1 MTNKA
6 DAALLYA
13 SWGWR
18 VLPVVP
24 NGKAPATA
32 HGVRDATTDVT
43 QITRWWNDNPEYN
56 VGIAAGEA
64 SGIIVYDID
73 PRNGGEESW
82 RQWREEHGPEPG
94 GAMQLTA
101 GGGYHYLA
109 VWQPGIRS
117 AKLADGIDLLS
128 DGRYFIA
135 SPSTVE
141 GRRYEWEGSS
151 DPTEG
156 VSPFPLPEAWVEPTQ
171 CTRRRAEAATNGALI
186 RGSRNDG
193 LTALGGAM
201 RRHGMTEAEIMAALA
216 VANETRCEIPL
227 PASEIAQ
234 IARSVSRYEQASD
247 VAVNAAIGNDT
258 ASALLEAVKAEN
270 SDYYLTRA
278 TSLIAQPAPLRWL
291 INGWLPAE
299 GLSMIYGESGAGKT
313 FVALDLACH
322 IVAGKDWSGKRTK
335 KGVVVYLAGEG
346 HYGLRLRIAS
356 WARHHLPDNL
366 DGLLVSSRGID
377 LDAPGGA
384 EQIIRAVREITDE
397 PIALIII
404 DTLHTHMRGDENS
417 AQDTR
422 AMLISCQVAG
432 RALGAAVCLVHH
444 TGHAEAAK
452 DRARGSSAWRAALDA
467 SIRVSSRNGAIEI
480 FCAKQK
486 DAEPQPALFG
496 RLQSVNVGWINED
509 GDSVQGALYVHDER
523 MRGAEKPEGKGISY
537 HIRRLTNAW
546 RHGGSQRAPD
556 GKPIIRR
563 EVMMDYL
570 ISVEGCKHST
580 AETYIRPGRKG
591 LLVSDLLVAEIMTA
605 TPGGWVVIAQNVA
618 AQMSM
623 DSPDQAN

>member
-82 RQWREEHGPEPG
+82 QRWREEHGPEPG

-101 GGGYHYLA
+101 GGGQHYLA
-109 VWQPGIRS
+109 LWQHGIRS

-128 DGRYFIA
+128 DGRYFLV
-135 SPSTVE
+135 SPSTID

-156 VSPFPLPEAWVEPTQ
+156 VSPFPLPDAWIEPTR
-171 CTRRRAEAATNGALI
+171 CTRRRADAATDGGLI

-201 RRHGMTEAEIMAALA
+201 RRHGMTEAEILAALA
-216 VANETRCEIPL
+216 VANETRCELPL

-234 IARSVSRYEQASD
+234 IARSVARYEPAAD
-247 VAVNAAIGNDT
+247 VAANASIGND
-258 ASALLEAVKAEN
+258 AAGALLEAVKAES

-291 INGWLPAE
+291 VNGWLPAD

-313 FVALDLACH
+313 FVALDIACH
-322 IVAGKDWSGKRTK
+322 IVTGRDWCGRKVRP
-335 KGVVVYLAGEG
+335 GVVVYLAGEG

-397 PIALIII
+397 PVALIII

-422 AMLISCQVAG
+422 AMLIACQVAG
-432 RALGAAVCLVHH
+432 RALGSAVCLVHH

-467 SIRVSSRNGAIEI
+467 SIRVSNRNGAIEVA
-480 FCAKQK
+480 CAKQK
-486 DAEPQPALFG
+486 DAEPPAALFG
-496 RLQSVNVGWINED
+496 RLQPVHVGWIDDEGAD
-509 GDSVQGALYVHDER
+509 VQGAIYVHDER
-523 MRGAEKPEGKGISY
+523 MRDAGKAEHKGVGY
-537 HIRRLTNAW
+537 HIRRLANAW
-546 RHGGSQRAPD
+546 RHGGSERTPD
-556 GKPIIRR
+556 GYLLVRR
-563 EVMMDYL
+563 DVLIDYL
-570 ISVEGCKHST
+570 ITAEGCKPST
-580 AETYIRPGRKG
+580 AETYARPGRKG
-591 LLVSDLLVAEIMTA
+591 LLISDLLAAEIIRA
-605 TPGGWVVIAQNVA
+605 TPGGWAVIAKAVG
-618 AQMSM
+618 AQMAL
-623 DSPDQAN
+623 DAGATD